1 MNNKGSYPQQAVYP
15 QQSTAPVYPPAMQV
29 PPQVSP
35 YPDAP
40 PPYSE
45 VYQPRYMAPPPA
57 HGQMPQMTSA
67 YPGTQMYMPMHAQT
81 VPMGAMAPSVPMA
94 YYQMGPVYPPGST
107 VMMEGGFDAG
117 ARFGPGTSA
126 SIPTV
131 GLTEGYKQ
139 NSYCKGMFITENC
152 IILCLLF
159 KQWQQLS
166 CLYETVFC
174 FKRLGGTD
182 RMAVSFSFP
191 LHLA

>member
-126 SIPTV
+126 SIPPPPPGHLPNAAQMAAMQGANVVMTQRK
-131 GLTEGYKQ
+131 GNYFMGGSSGGYT
-139 NSYCKGMFITENC
+139 I
-152 IILCLLF
+152 
-159 KQWQQLS
+159 W
-166 CLYETVFC
+166 
-174 FKRLGGTD
+174 
-182 RMAVSFSFP
+182 
-191 LHLA
+191 